1 MTLKGERG
9 KDIFSINGTFLK
21 KTYSNVFTLGLL
33 DQKNRD
39 PLLSFGNIACSV
51 KTYQTISL
59 IKTTREAETKE
70 WKNERR
76 IF

>member
-1 MTLKGERG
+1 MTLKGERR

-39 PLLSFGNIACSV
+39 PLLSFGNIACNV
-51 KTYQTISL
+51 KTY
-59 IKTTREAETKE
+59 
-70 WKNERR
+70 
-76 IF
+76 